1 MPALPYKGS
10 PLSSP
15 QPISGVLS
23 LPTNKNQT
31 LLFPADDAA
40 PKVGCQ
46 LPLKQ
51 QEHQGT
57 LQEPGTMPAALIL
70 PGNLYKALF
79 EIYLYTVRDIDTDIY
94 WFQVT
99 NNPSQLPPFLLQ
111 FHWTMP
117 DLLPLL
123 LHQAV
128 TWQRKGH
135 NPQKRATSW
144 SQIFPCYVI
153 IIIILKIRHVF
164 YHFSTA
170 NSTHQNYP
178 PPTQKKYF
186 KNLKTPPCL
195 HGY

>member
-57 LQEPGTMPAALIL
+57 LQEPGTMPATLIL

-99 NNPSQLPPFLLQ
+99 NQPEPTTALSIAVSLDHAWPAAFTASPSSRLAKKGSQSPEESNILESNLSLCYHYYYFK
-111 FHWTMP
+111 
-117 DLLPLL
+117 DKACLLPLQ
-123 LHQAV
+123 H
-128 TWQRKGH
+128 
-135 NPQKRATSW
+135 S
-144 SQIFPCYVI
+144 
-153 IIIILKIRHVF
+153 
-164 YHFSTA
+164 
-170 NSTHQNYP
+170 
-178 PPTQKKYF
+178 
-186 KNLKTPPCL
+186 
-195 HGY
+195 